1 MESPPYFYKGEGRI
15 LYFTDFSDIFLL
27 RPKDQILPLRVDQK
41 LPLNLN
47 CPFPP
52 GGEIP

>member
-15 LYFTDFSDIFLL
+15 LDFTDFSDIFLL

-41 LPLNLN
+41 LHLNLN